1 MYVGHD
7 ISEETKTIEHVVGR
21 KKRCRPSNHTEEKQL
36 LQQRLCVSFS
46 SLGVD

>member
-1 MYVGHD
+1 MYVGHY

-21 KKRCRPSNHTEEKQL
+21 KKEGYHTEEKQL

-46 SLGVD
+46 SLGV